1 MNIKVLK
8 VSLSLLLI
16 SLLSAGELV
25 LANPIGVAATVQGK
39 EISERKLQYSL
50 DSYLR
55 QQGTDIGVIR
65 DPKRFKAEREK
76 VLDVLISQEL
86 LWQAANKDKTI
97 AGDEEINQALK
108 QYQTQFDDEMSF
120 EIKLQEGGYNK
131 TTFQEYLKQQLS
143 AQKWI
148 QKFVS
153 KDVTVSDSEVHE
165 FYLKNEHQF
174 REPEKIHARH
184 ILIQVK
190 PQADKLDRE
199 SAMKVIADIKQQI
212 DSGADF
218 EALAKAKSQDSS
230 ATDGGDLGYFERGQM
245 VKSFELAAFELT
257 VGEVSGI
264 VETPFGFHLIQLV
277 ERKPP
282 VQYKEKDQAEK
293 IRLYLWQQKYQ
304 RAVEEAVTRLKK
316 GASIEKSS

>member
-1 MNIKVLK
+1 MNIKVT
-8 VSLSLLLI
+8 LSLLLI
-16 SLLSAGELV
+16 SLLSAGDLV
-25 LANPIGVAATVQGK
+25 LATSIGVAATVQGK
-39 EISERKLQYSL
+39 EISERKLQFSI
-50 DSYLR
+50 DSYMG
-55 QQGTDIGVIR
+55 QQRSGIGAIR
-65 DPKRFKAEREK
+65 NPKRFKAIREK
-76 VLDVLISQEL
+76 VLDVLIGQEL
-86 LWQAANKDKTI
+86 LWQAAKKDKTI
-97 AGDEEINQALK
+97 ADDEEISRALK
-108 QYQTQFDDEMSF
+108 QYQAQFDDEISF

-131 TTFQEYLKQQLS
+131 SRFQEYLKQQLS
-143 AQKWI
+143 AQKWLEI
-148 QKFVS
+148 FVS

-165 FYLKNEHQF
+165 FYLKNKHQF
-174 REPEKIHARH
+174 KEPEKIRARH

-190 PQADKLDRE
+190 PQADKLERE

-218 EALAKAKSQDSS
+218 EALAKEKSQDSS

-245 VKSFELAAFELT
+245 VKPFEQAAFELT

-277 ERKPP
+277 ERKSP

-293 IRLYLWQQKYQ
+293 IRSYLWRQKYQ

-316 GASIEKSS
+316 GALIEKSS